1 MLVELILFCAVTGLL
16 VLPAVLS
23 SGHRDFIHIASF
35 VSGTAMPSGAFV
47 SVVRLLVTISRF
59 ERIVTDG
66 IPVDNIP
73 TIRFV
78 LIFFVCLRP
87 LLFGI
92 GTKLLVIG
100 ATRFCREEDTSPR
113 AQESGAS
120 PFDLLSPRER
130 EVADL
135 AAKGCPN
142 AQIAEELFISVETVK
157 RHMATIFKKL
167 GISSR
172 LELRKLESLP
182 GCSEENS

>member
-16 VLPAVLS
+16 TLPAVLS
-23 SGHRDFIHIASF
+23 TGHRDFPHVATF
-35 VSGTAMPSGAFV
+35 VSGAAMPSGAFV
-47 SVVRLLVTISRF
+47 TVVRLLVTISSF

-66 IPVDNIP
+66 IPVDDIP
-73 TIRFV
+73 TLRFV
-78 LIFFVCLRP
+78 LIFFVSCRP
-87 LLFGI
+87 LLMGI
-92 GTKLLVIG
+92 GTRLLVSG
-100 ATRFCREEDTSPR
+100 ATRFCKDGDIPQPPETE
-113 AQESGAS
+113 AG

>member
-73 TIRFV
+73 TLRFV

-100 ATRFCREEDTSPR
+100 ATRFCREEDMPP
-113 AQESGAS
+113 APESGAS

-130 EVADL
+130 EVAAL

-142 AQIAEELFISVETVK
+142 AQIAEELFISIETVK